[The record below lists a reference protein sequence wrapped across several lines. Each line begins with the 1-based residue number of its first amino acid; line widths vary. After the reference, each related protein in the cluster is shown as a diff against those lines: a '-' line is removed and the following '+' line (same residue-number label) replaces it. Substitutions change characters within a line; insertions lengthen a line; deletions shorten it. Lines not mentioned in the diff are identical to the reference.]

1 MENAQLL
8 GCSQNTIEASVQFLY
23 QLGIDY
29 KEIPF
34 ACGTK
39 VSTKRRKIA
48 VLLREK
54 YGYNTELSRE
64 EKRELIEKAREFI
77 CLKPF
82 ILKMSERAI
91 KKKYSKKCSKIAFIS
106 HKA

>member
-1 MENAQLL
+1 S
-8 GCSQNTIEASVQFLY
+8 SQNTIEASVQFLY

-34 ACGTK
+34 ACGTT
-39 VSTKRRKIA
+39 VPTKRKKIA

-54 YGYNTELSRE
+54 YGYDSDLNKE
-64 EKRELIEKAREFI
+64 EKKKLIEKAREFVRAE
-77 CLKPF
+77 PN